1 MATLYS
7 DTTGQM
13 VGKSDYDPS
22 NPSANVQSTSG
33 VDPNAD
39 WTATQTKKKA
49 AVAGGYEQ
57 ANAGMDIYKS
67 MLGRQRQIGSDYDAA
82 TQVGIQNMRRGN
94 AQALQAQSAAAGA
107 GNTGMF
113 GNMLQSAMNYG
124 QQSSGFLAGQNQAKQ
139 QAMTGAQDAANA
151 AKMQALGLGQAAKE
165 YDIKAG
171 TEGADIAASNA
182 AAEAD
187 VQNVI
192 SDNTKWW
199 GLDREAIANALT
211 QKAAETTDP
220 HKKQVYMQHSQAI
233 VNGSKS

>member
-1 MATLYS
+1 MATSVVMNPNDSGTPYS
-7 DTTGQM
+7 
-13 VGKSDYDPS
+13 S
-22 NPSANVQSTSG
+22 NPADNVQSTSG

-39 WTATQTKKKA
+39 WATTEAKKKA

-67 MLGRQRQIGSDYDAA
+67 MLGRQQQIGSGYDAA
-82 TQVGIQNMRRGN
+82 TQAGVQNMRRGN

-113 GNMLQSAMNYG
+113 NNMLQSAMNYG

-139 QAMTGAQDAANA
+139 QAMMGAQDAANA
-151 AKMQALGLGQAAKE
+151 AKMQALGMGQAAKE

-171 TEGADIAASNA
+171 TEGEDIAASNA
-182 AAEAD
+182 AAQHD
-187 VQNVI
+187 VQEIINW
-192 SDNTKWW
+192 NTHSW

-233 VNGSKS
+233 VNGGKS